1 MLAALLAVFFW
12 FKYRRK
18 DPFLKGESL
27 FGSLR
32 RAIETHAEMTSYLT
46 LLLATLG
53 IMIGLFTVTGF
64 INRMGAMLLDIGSWN
79 IIAMVLMAYIFGWLL
94 GTGLP
99 PTATYIVGAVIIV
112 PPMVKLGINPW
123 VAHFFVFF
131 LSVWGEL
138 SPPTSLTAA
147 VAARI
152 ANASFMRTMLEALK
166 ICLPITLMTFAIF
179 ARSEMAIKPGWG
191 QIGDVLVVTTATCGV
206 GFAMF
211 GRCFENGKAD
221 VAARVLL
228 AVVSLV
234 TLFHPNDKLIWGT
247 AAVTLVALVWAIRRH
262 NEIAPPGDLPV
273 ADTAASESASPEDL
287 ARVVAE
293 ARRDIG

>member
-1 MLAALLAVFFW
+1 
-12 FKYRRK
+12 
-18 DPFLKGESL
+18 
-27 FGSLR
+27 
-32 RAIETHAEMTSYLT
+32 
-46 LLLATLG
+46 
-53 IMIGLFTVTGF
+53 
-64 INRMGAMLLDIGSWN
+64 
-79 IIAMVLMAYIFGWLL
+79 
-94 GTGLP
+94 
-99 PTATYIVGAVIIV
+99 
-112 PPMVKLGINPW
+112 MVKLGIDPW

-179 ARSEMAIKPGWG
+179 TRSEMAVRPGWG

-211 GRCFENGKAD
+211 GRCFENWKPD
-221 VAARVLL
+221 VAARLL
-228 AVVSLV
+228 FAAVSLV

-247 AAVTLVALVWAIRRH
+247 AAITLVALIWGIRRH
-262 NEIAPPGDLPV
+262 NLIAPPKDAPAPETGEAGAAGPTDLD
-273 ADTAASESASPEDL
+273 A
-287 ARVVAE
+287 VVAQ